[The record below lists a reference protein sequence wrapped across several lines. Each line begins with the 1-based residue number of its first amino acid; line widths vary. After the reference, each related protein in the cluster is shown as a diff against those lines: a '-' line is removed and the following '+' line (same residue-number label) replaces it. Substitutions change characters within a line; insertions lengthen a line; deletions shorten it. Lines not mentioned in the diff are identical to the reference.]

1 MQVCRFLFLLLFMNI
16 GLASANDCASNST
29 LDQVATLETQ
39 RLMQHPAALR
49 FGLEDMAINLSISAD
64 TSGECQATLNLTF
77 PQEDLDAVNAHL
89 DQNPAKRILLG
100 AQGYSVPAEN
110 QFVVPYVFALE
121 NSQIT
126 ARNAENRS
134 YQDMHNSLEFMYQ
147 LLTQLRAE
155 PVAGASPAAWDSQTA
170 SRISSACSLE
180 LQASSGD
187 IEQAC
192 TCRSTALNKTYSARQ
207 MALIED
213 LQAHPYS
220 KTTDAIRQFNALIKE
235 IDQSCGL
242 IAR

>member
-1 MQVCRFLFLLLFMNI
+1 MQVCRVLFLLLSMNI

-29 LDQVATLETQ
+29 LDQVSTLETQ

-49 FGLEDMAINLSISAD
+49 IGLEGMAIHLSISAD
-64 TSGECQATLNLTF
+64 NTDECQATLNLTF

-110 QFVVPYVFALE
+110 QFVVPYIFALE
-121 NSQIT
+121 NNQIT
-126 ARNAENRS
+126 ARNTENRP

-155 PVAGASPAAWDSQTA
+155 PVVGATPAAWDSQTA

-180 LQASSGD
+180 LQASHGD

-192 TCRSTALNKTYSARQ
+192 ACRSAALNKTYSTQQ

-220 KTTDAIRQFNALIKE
+220 KTTDAVQRFNSLTKE
-235 IDQSCGL
+235 IHQTCKL
-242 IAR
+242 LPK